1 MITTQCSFEEMLEM
15 STKLSGLGIAASFF
29 QVEFGLDELRAC
41 WDGFL
46 HTSSHYGVE
55 FQCKTDVCE
64 KFTDAL
70 TDYREYLDSNEVGL
84 PIH

>member
-1 MITTQCSFEEMLEM
+1 MITIQCSFEEMLEM

-55 FQCKTDVCE
+55 FQSKNDVCE

>member
-1 MITTQCSFEEMLEM
+1 MTTNLCSFEEMREL
-15 STKLSGLGIAASFF
+15 STKISNLGIASSFF

-55 FQCKTDVCE
+55 FQSKNDVCE